1 MERKRGPLDETKAAR
16 DERFVRA
23 VREHREAM
31 YRVALSMLRSKAD
44 AEDAV
49 SEATVQAYAHLDA
62 LRSWN
67 TVRAWLMRI
76 TVNACHATLR
86 RRRREIPRE
95 LDDADLAAAGPEACT
110 PIWAHVARLPPRYA
124 AVLQLYYGEDMSV
137 EEIARTLR
145 LPKGTVSSQITR
157 GRRMLKERI
166 EKEENL
172 Q

>member
-1 MERKRGPLDETKAAR
+1 MKEGQRHKESKTER
-16 DERFVRA
+16 DERFVQA

-62 LRSWN
+62 LKSWDA
-67 TVRAWLMRI
+67 VRAWLMRI

-86 RRRREIPRE
+86 RRKREMPRAFE
-95 LDDADLAAAGPEACT
+95 EADLVLPE
-110 PIWAHVARLPPRYA
+110 PESRVPVWAYVAKLPPKYA
-124 AVLQLYYGEDMSV
+124 CVLQMVYGEGMSV
-137 EEIARTLR
+137 EEIAQLLR
-145 LPKGTVSSQITR
+145 LPKGTVSSRMTR
-157 GRRMLKERI
+157 GRRMLKEQI

-172 Q
+172 R